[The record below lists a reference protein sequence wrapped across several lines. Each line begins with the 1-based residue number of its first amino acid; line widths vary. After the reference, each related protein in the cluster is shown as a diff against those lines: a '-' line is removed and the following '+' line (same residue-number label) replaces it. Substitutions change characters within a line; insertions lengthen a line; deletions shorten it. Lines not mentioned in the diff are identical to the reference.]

1 MLRLEAKKTRR
12 LAKYGG
18 PAPGTQSFGAKAH
31 REKDCLKAFAG
42 ISKRRRQK
50 LLSIRRQLIA
60 DRYNVERLLDAVL
73 EKVLQ
78 DVAN

>member
-1 MLRLEAKKTRR
+1 MLRLEAKNTRR
-12 LAKYGG
+12 LTKYGG
-18 PAPGTQSFGAKAH
+18 PASGTRSLGAKAH
-31 REKDCLKAFAG
+31 REGDCVKAFAG

-60 DRYNVERLLDAVL
+60 DTYNIEKLLDAVL

-78 DVAN
+78 DVTN

>member
-12 LAKYGG
+12 LTKCGG
-18 PAPGTQSFGAKAH
+18 PAPGTQNLGAKAH
-31 REKDCLKAFAG
+31 RERDCLNAFAG

-50 LLSIRRQLIA
+50 LLNIRRQLIA
-60 DRYNVERLLDAVL
+60 DTYNIERLLDAVL